1 MEPTHYQILEIDQTA
16 VQSEIRK
23 KYLEMAFL
31 YHPDKNYHLSRDQY
45 LKSEH
50 KFQLI
55 TRAFQVLSDPDQRA
69 KYDHHLKYCE
79 KKAPPEVFYAYKSGS
94 YSFNVSPV
102 ILEVANKLFSNQR
115 MQNLKDFLNVF
126 GQFTSSSDLNH
137 NDASL
142 PEIIRNYKSFYQKKE
157 QERKVAEDEHRTQL
171 VRKPKLNPKP
181 KNIIQPS
188 QSKVVNRN
196 NLENPFL
203 KTSEDDLVYT
213 ANVSLTDIYLNAQKV
228 LNVPRKRV
236 CDHCLG
242 VGYLGYGSDTKIFS
256 IDIKKTKLLFEKEGN
271 QRLEHLPGD
280 LIIYVQPKPH
290 PTFRIINQYDLL
302 YIHQISLINLYQY
315 LEIQLEHL
323 DGRIY
328 NIIYDPKDNNV
339 LKDKC
344 LLKIKEK
351 GLLMGDS
358 NRRGDLYIQLKVQY
372 PDLTREQFIAV
383 KQILLNNVD
392 VDVDDLNNFNNF
404 NKNEIKNNDKVNI
417 ELMAELPDQSYQVDT

>member
-1 MEPTHYQILEIDQTA
+1 
-16 VQSEIRK
+16 
-23 KYLEMAFL
+23 
-31 YHPDKNYHLSRDQY
+31 
-45 LKSEH
+45 
-50 KFQLI
+50 
-55 TRAFQVLSDPDQRA
+55 
-69 KYDHHLKYCE
+69 
-79 KKAPPEVFYAYKSGS
+79 
-94 YSFNVSPV
+94 
-102 ILEVANKLFSNQR
+102 
-115 MQNLKDFLNVF
+115 
-126 GQFTSSSDLNH
+126 
-137 NDASL
+137 
-142 PEIIRNYKSFYQKKE
+142 
-157 QERKVAEDEHRTQL
+157 
-171 VRKPKLNPKP
+171 
-181 KNIIQPS
+181 
-188 QSKVVNRN
+188 VVNRN

-242 VGYLGYGSDTKIFS
+242 VGYLGYGSDMSLCQICKGLMITSDSKIFS